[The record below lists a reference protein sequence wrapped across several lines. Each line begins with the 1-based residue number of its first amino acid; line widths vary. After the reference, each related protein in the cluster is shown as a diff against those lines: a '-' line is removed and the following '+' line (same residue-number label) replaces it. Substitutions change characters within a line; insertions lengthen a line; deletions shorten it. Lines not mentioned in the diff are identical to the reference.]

1 MICLSWAE
9 YRFSFQQYICFND
22 AGTSVPFF
30 LSGIL
35 SELKSESDVA
45 T

>member
-30 LSGIL
+30 FIRNPIRA
-35 SELKSESDVA
+35 EI
-45 T
+45 